1 MIPRFYNLVN
11 LVKKGKV
18 LLIFGPRRVGKTTLL
33 KEFLQKTKLK
43 YNLISGDS
51 INAANILN
59 SRDFKLILDFA
70 EGYDIIAID
79 EAQQIKEI
87 GMGLKILI
95 DNIPELIVIATGSSS
110 FKLSQQTGEP
120 LTGRKRTAI
129 LFPIAQMELLNQFN
143 KFELRQKLDEFLIY
157 GSYPEIVMEKSKKEK
172 KQLLREFVDSYLL
185 KDIFAL
191 ENLKSPKQLITL
203 LKLLAFQIGSLVSLN
218 ELASQLNMNVKT
230 VQRYLDILE
239 KSFIIKSL
247 GGFSRNLRNELKN
260 KNKYYFW
267 DVGIRNALINQFNA
281 ISDRMDTGFL
291 FENFLVMERI
301 KHNTYKEGFADLYFW
316 RNYAGQEIDI
326 IEERDGKLFGFEI
339 KYSERKRKSPPN
351 DWENAYANSEYKIIT
366 RENYLDFIT

>member
-1 MIPRFYNLVN
+1 MIPRFYNLDK
-11 LVKKGKV
+11 LVKRGKV
-18 LLIFGPRRVGKTTLL
+18 LLVFGPRRVGKTTLL
-33 KEFLQKTKLK
+33 TEFLQKNKLK
-43 YNLISGDS
+43 YNSVSGDNIS
-51 INAANILN
+51 VANILN

-79 EAQQIKEI
+79 EAQQIKGI

-95 DNIPELIVIATGSSS
+95 DNNPELVVIATGSSS

-129 LFPIAQMELLNQFN
+129 LFPIAQMELLDQYN
-143 KFELRQKLDEFLIY
+143 KFELKQKLDEFLIY

-185 KDIFAL
+185 KDVFAL
-191 ENLKSPKQLITL
+191 ENLRSPKQLITL

-218 ELASQLNMNVKT
+218 ELASQLRMDIKT

-267 DVGIRNALINQFNA
+267 DIGIRNALINQFNTLQ
-281 ISDRMDTGFL
+281 DRTDTGFL

-301 KHNTYKEGFADLYFW
+301 KYNTYKDNFSDLYFW
-316 RNYAGQEIDI
+316 RNYAGQEIDL

-339 KYSERKRKSPPN
+339 KYSNPKKKSPPT
-351 DWENAYANSEYKIIT
+351 DWKKAYTNSEYKIIT
-366 RENYLDFIT
+366 KENYLDFIT

>member
-1 MIPRFYNLVN
+1 MIPRFYNLDK

-18 LLIFGPRRVGKTTLL
+18 LLVFGPRRVGKTTLL
-33 KEFLQKTKLK
+33 TEFLQKNKLK
-43 YNLISGDS
+43 YNSVSGDNIS
-51 INAANILN
+51 VANILN
-59 SRDFKLILDFA
+59 SRDFKQILDFA

-95 DNIPELIVIATGSSS
+95 DNNPELIVIATGSSS

-129 LFPIAQMELLNQFN
+129 LFPIAQMELLNQYN
-143 KFELRQKLDEFLIY
+143 KFELKQKLDEFLIY

-191 ENLKSPKQLITL
+191 ENLRSPKQLITL

-218 ELASQLNMNVKT
+218 ELASQLRMDIKT

-267 DVGIRNALINQFNA
+267 DIGIRNALINQFNTLQ
-281 ISDRMDTGFL
+281 DRTDTGFL
-291 FENFLVMERI
+291 FENFIVMERI
-301 KHNTYKEGFADLYFW
+301 KYNTYKDNFSDLYFW
-316 RNYAGQEIDI
+316 RNYAGQEIDL
-326 IEERDGKLFGFEI
+326 IEER
-339 KYSERKRKSPPN
+339 
-351 DWENAYANSEYKIIT
+351 
-366 RENYLDFIT
+366 